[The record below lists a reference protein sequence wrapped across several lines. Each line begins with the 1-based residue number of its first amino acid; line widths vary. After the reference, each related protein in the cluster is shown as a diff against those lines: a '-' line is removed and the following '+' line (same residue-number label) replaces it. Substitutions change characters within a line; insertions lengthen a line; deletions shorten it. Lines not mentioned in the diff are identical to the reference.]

1 MHTRNPSIVFLF
13 ISILIAFMSRSAI
26 AHEFWIQP
34 SKIIFDAGQLLS
46 VQLMHGERFNGHVVP
61 INEPQIH
68 RYEFIES
75 VSSAEKEST
84 EMNTT
89 EVRYQHMSETGYLRP
104 SSAGVIVYE
113 SKHYTSTLSAERF
126 NAYLKEEKLDHI
138 LQERID
144 RDESQTPGNEIY
156 ARYAKSILHPEGSST
171 STYQTDHVVGLPLE
185 IVIES
190 VRPGDAENE
199 ATVHAQLLFQ
209 ESPIQGLRVVAVDS
223 DDPTTLLELESDAD
237 GRIEFA
243 CKDQATMML
252 TTLHMARLNDQNDQ
266 QDIQWESFWS
276 STVFTANQ

>member
-1 MHTRNPSIVFLF
+1 MPTRNPSIVFLF

-34 SKIIFDAGQLLS
+34 GKLIFDADQLLP

-68 RYEFIES
+68 RYKFIES

-84 EMNTT
+84 EINTT

-144 RDESQTPGNEIY
+144 RDESQTPGKEIY
-156 ARYAKSILHPEGSST
+156 ARYAKSIIHPEGSST
-171 STYQTDHVVGLPLE
+171 STYQTDHAVGLPLE
-185 IVIES
+185 ILIES

-199 ATVHAQLLFQ
+199 VTVHAQLLFQ
-209 ESPIQGLRVVAVDS
+209 GSPIQGLRVVAVNADN
-223 DDPTTLLELESDAD
+223 PTTLLELESDAD
-237 GRIEFA
+237 GRVEFE